1 MTGLW
6 DGLLLGLGTTLLIW
20 VGAIVVSLVLGVP
33 LSALRR
39 AEHWAPRLIGGAWA
53 ALARGIPP
61 IVWIILVFY
70 GLKFGPF
77 QAFPPLA
84 AMVALGVVN
93 SAYVG
98 DAIRAGLD
106 SVPRGQWEAAKA
118 TGLGGVVTMGRVI
131 LPQAFPIMLATITAY
146 SITLLKNT
154 ALASI
159 IGVSEMLYYAYQA
172 VSTGTNPL
180 VAFLAAGVIYLAC
193 TVPLGFLARWI
204 ETRSVIAVVR

>member
-1 MTGLW
+1 GRRHARTAVRRARSRSRAVPRGRRGRRIGHADGRAAQPATRAHAAVRASGRGWRMTGLW

-20 VGAIVVSLVLGVP
+20 VGAIVVSLVLGSP
-33 LSALRR
+33 PAALRR
-39 AEHWAPRLIGGAWA
+39 ADHWAPRLLGGAWA

-77 QAFPPLA
+77 QSFPPLA

-106 SVPRGQWEAAKA
+106 SVPRG
-118 TGLGGVVTMGRVI
+118 
-131 LPQAFPIMLATITAY
+131 
-146 SITLLKNT
+146 
-154 ALASI
+154 
-159 IGVSEMLYYAYQA
+159 
-172 VSTGTNPL
+172 
-180 VAFLAAGVIYLAC
+180 
-193 TVPLGFLARWI
+193 
-204 ETRSVIAVVR
+204 